1 MPVRAKAEEE
11 EREWDEIVRVLRD
24 MDGCG
29 VLGARA
35 IAIGRASVRIGSGSS
50 AAAAPASA
58 AAEEAEAAQA
68 SVQHWQQAHASI
80 QQLHSAPKDQ
90 RVQRQQHRRLERV
103 STQAG
108 ERHLAGC
115 GLCPP

>member
-35 IAIGRASVRIGSGSS
+35 IAIGRASDRIGIGSSGNGSGSS
-50 AAAAPASA
+50 DARESKGARA
-58 AAEEAEAAQA
+58 AAEGNGGRESVWVVRVLWEEDGWVVLGARALANGIGRA
-68 SVQHWQQAHASI
+68 S
-80 QQLHSAPKDQ
+80 L
-90 RVQRQQHRRLERV
+90 RQRQRR
-103 STQAG
+103 
-108 ERHLAGC
+108 
-115 GLCPP
+115 

>member
-35 IAIGRASVRIGSGSS
+35 IAIGRSSVRIGSGSS
-50 AAAAPASA
+50 GIGSGSSDHVRENKGARA
-58 AAEEAEAAQA
+58 AAE
-68 SVQHWQQAHASI
+68 
-80 QQLHSAPKDQ
+80 
-90 RVQRQQHRRLERV
+90 
-103 STQAG
+103 G
-108 ERHLAGC
+108 NG
-115 GLCPP
+115 